1 MKDDQV
7 EDYPFSF
14 YTEKDVRICFYF
26 KFLKVIN
33 IIHIYRLPLPK
44 HKPCYTVTRF

>member
-33 IIHIYRLPLPK
+33 IIHALTKAQTMLYSD
-44 HKPCYTVTRF
+44 

>member
-33 IIHIYRLPLPK
+33 IIHIYRSIALTKAQTML
-44 HKPCYTVTRF
+44 YSD